1 MGKQFHEIA
10 GTVQALRKIY
20 VETEVDQKLVPQLY
34 RLFSVSEDGQ
44 MGHEPTRFTG
54 GQETH
59 GILYIAGAG
68 SGKTTTI
75 QRVISEFAP
84 LAENPETGLPRYV
97 FTQVSSP
104 ATLKSLGL
112 GILAKLGV
120 ETVSERAKVWDI
132 WKQVRHRLAVM
143 DISLLWIDEA
153 HDMFR
158 SANAAELNSML
169 KMLKSLMQGA
179 HPVVLI
185 LSGTEMLGDITAQDP
200 QNDRRFTKIMP
211 RDLDFGVDNEQVDA
225 LVQHYADEAGL
236 KVRLG
241 DDLSNRLIYAGRFR
255 FGRMVDY
262 LIHAIEAALIR
273 DAGSL
278 EMEDFAE
285 AWAAQ
290 ESCAPH
296 ENLFERHDWADI
308 PLDRIA
314 KEHAEAVSSKSAS
327 TRKAGKKK

>member
-1 MGKQFHEIA
+1 MGKQFHEVA
-10 GTVQALRKIY
+10 GAVQALRKIY
-20 VETEVDQKLVPQLY
+20 VETEVDQTLVPQLH
-34 RLFSVSEDGQ
+34 RLFSVGEDGQ
-44 MGHEPTRFTG
+44 LSHEPTRFTG

-75 QRVISEFAP
+75 QRVLSEFAP

-169 KMLKSLMQGA
+169 KMLKSLMQGE

-225 LVQHYADEAGL
+225 LVQHYAGEAGL

-241 DDLSNRLIYAGRFR
+241 NDLSNRLIYAGRFR

-262 LIHAIEAALIR
+262 LIHAIEVALMR
-273 DAGSL
+273 DAGCL

-296 ENLFERHDWADI
+296 ENLFERHDWVDI

-314 KEHAEAVSSKSAS
+314 KEHAEAVSSKSGS

>member
-10 GTVQALRKIY
+10 GTVQALREIY
-20 VETEVDQKLVPQLY
+20 VETEVDQKLVPQLH
-34 RLFSVSEDGQ
+34 RLFSVGQDGQ
-44 MGHEPTRFTG
+44 LSHRPMRFTG

-75 QRVISEFAP
+75 NRVLSEFAP
-84 LAENPETGLPRYV
+84 LAENPETSVPRHV

-120 ETVSERAKVWDI
+120 DSVAERVKVWDI
-132 WKQVRHRLAVM
+132 WKQVHHRLEVM
-143 DISLLWIDEA
+143 GISLLWIDEA

-158 SANAAELNSML
+158 SASAAELDSML
-169 KMLKSLMQGA
+169 RMLKSLMQGP

-185 LSGTEMLGDITAQDP
+185 LSGTEKLGGITGRDP

-225 LVQHYADEAGL
+225 LVHHYAEKAGL
-236 KVRLG
+236 DVALAP
-241 DDLSNRLIYAGRFR
+241 DFSSRLIYAGRFR

-262 LIHAIEAALIR
+262 LIHAIECALIR
-273 DAGSL
+273 DAGRL

-290 ESCAPH
+290 ECCAPH
-296 ENLFERHDWADI
+296 ENVFERQDWADI
-308 PLDRIA
+308 PLDQVA
-314 KEHAEAVSSKSAS
+314 EEHAEATSSKSS
-327 TRKAGKKK
+327 SRKSK